1 MSDVAMKTWT
11 KSTLH
16 FNAVS
21 MSFGSALANP
31 HISLFNPACA
41 ISFTASASPLDV
53 IGNPASIVSTP
64 SLSNWIAI
72 FNLSS
77 GVRLTPGVCSP
88 SLSVVSNILIN
99 LLSLP
104 ISFSSFNS
112 C

>member
-1 MSDVAMKTWT
+1 MSEVAMKTCT

-16 FNAVS
+16 FNTVS
-21 MSFGSALANP
+21 ISFGSALANP
-31 HISLFNPACA
+31 HISLFNPASA
-41 ISFTASASPLDV
+41 IAFTASASPLDV

-64 SLSNWIAI
+64 SLSNCIAI

-88 SLSVVSNILIN
+88 SRNVVSNILIN
-99 LLSLP
+99 LFLSAILL
-104 ISFSSFNS
+104 SSFNS